1 MIEVG
6 FRPNFT
12 EFSFISSFQTIN
24 ILKMVRL
31 ALIIRFVQSPLT
43 IIYYYIL
50 CILYT
55 TIYIMITGQAGNE
68 FGAATPYGSALI
80 RVGQTEQK

>member
-1 MIEVG
+1 MIEVA

-12 EFSFISSFQTIN
+12 EFSFISSFQNIN
-24 ILKMVRL
+24 IMKMVRL
-31 ALIIRFVQSPLT
+31 ALIIRFVQSALT
-43 IIYYYIL
+43 I
-50 CILYT
+50 T
-55 TIYIMITGQAGNE
+55 MVTGQAGNE